1 MRERKYVKFR
11 VDMYEDTKLKII
23 DRKPERDLINY
34 IWTRVVILAGK
45 VNREGDLFM
54 SKNIPYTIETLAIE
68 FNRDIDH
75 VELALNVLMELEMIE
90 VTEHKVYRVKNFAKH
105 QNIKVKEKVE
115 SNKISNSAEI
125 EKEEVRNE
133 EIKNEEIKSE
143 EDLKNESQIAISE
156 DISAG
161 SKVGENDAKSIKI
174 DEAANLEI
182 THKDIS
188 GNKEGMT
195 KEKDSDNLKNNKSIP
210 IEVKRGKGKGRKKEN
225 ASIIEVIDG
234 DIDSIND
241 NVSGFFQEERPLG
254 KDERIIKSWTF
265 D

>member
-1 MRERKYVKFR
+1 MVKMRERRYVKFR

-23 DRKPERDLINY
+23 DRKPERDVINY
-34 IWTRVVILAGK
+34 IWTRVAILAGK

-68 FNRDIDH
+68 FNRDIDQ

-90 VTEHKVYRVKNFAKH
+90 VTEHKVYRVKNFAKY

-133 EIKNEEIKSE
+133 VIKNE

-174 DEAANLEI
+174 DEEANLEI
-182 THKDIS
+182 THKNIN
-188 GNKEGMT
+188 GKKEGMT
-195 KEKDSDNLKNNKSIP
+195 KERESDNLKNNKSIP

-225 ASIIEVIDG
+225 ASIIEAIDG

>member
-1 MRERKYVKFR
+1 
-11 VDMYEDTKLKII
+11 
-23 DRKPERDLINY
+23 
-34 IWTRVVILAGK
+34 
-45 VNREGDLFM
+45 M
-54 SKNIPYTIETLAIE
+54 SKNIPYTIETLSIE
-68 FNRDIDH
+68 FNRDIDQ

-125 EKEEVRNE
+125 EKEEAINE
-133 EIKNEEIKSE
+133 AIKSE
-143 EDLKNESQIAISE
+143 ENLKNGSQIAVSE

-161 SKVGENDAKSIKI
+161 SKVGENDAKSIKV
-174 DEAANLEI
+174 DGADNLEI
-182 THKDIS
+182 THKDIN

-195 KEKDSDNLKNNKSIP
+195 KEKESDNLKNNKSIP

>member
-1 MRERKYVKFR
+1 M
-11 VDMYEDTKLKII
+11 
-23 DRKPERDLINY
+23 
-34 IWTRVVILAGK
+34 WTRVVILAGK

-54 SKNIPYTIETLAIE
+54 SKNIPYTIETLSIE
-68 FNRDIDH
+68 FNRDIDQ

-125 EKEEVRNE
+125 EKEEAINE
-133 EIKNEEIKSE
+133 AIKSE
-143 EDLKNESQIAISE
+143 ENLKNGSQIAVSE

-161 SKVGENDAKSIKI
+161 SKVGENDAKSIKV
-174 DEAANLEI
+174 DGADNLEI
-182 THKDIS
+182 THKDIN

-195 KEKDSDNLKNNKSIP
+195 KEKESDNLKNNKSIP

>member
-1 MRERKYVKFR
+1 
-11 VDMYEDTKLKII
+11 
-23 DRKPERDLINY
+23 
-34 IWTRVVILAGK
+34 
-45 VNREGDLFM
+45 M
-54 SKNIPYTIETLAIE
+54 SKNIPYTIETLSIE
-68 FNRDIDH
+68 FNRDIDQ

-105 QNIKVKEKVE
+105 RNIKVKEKVE

-125 EKEEVRNE
+125 EKEEAINE
-133 EIKNEEIKSE
+133 AIKSE
-143 EDLKNESQIAISE
+143 ENLKNGSQIAVSE

-174 DEAANLEI
+174 DGADNLEI
-182 THKDIS
+182 THKDIN

-195 KEKDSDNLKNNKSIP
+195 KEKESDNLKNNKSIP

>member
-1 MRERKYVKFR
+1 M
-11 VDMYEDTKLKII
+11 
-23 DRKPERDLINY
+23 
-34 IWTRVVILAGK
+34 WTRVVILAGK

-133 EIKNEEIKSE
+133 EIKSE

-161 SKVGENDAKSIKI
+161 SKVGENDAKSIKV
-174 DEAANLEI
+174 DGADNLEI
-182 THKDIS
+182 THKDIN

-195 KEKDSDNLKNNKSIP
+195 KEKESDNLKNNKSIP

>member
-1 MRERKYVKFR
+1 M
-11 VDMYEDTKLKII
+11 
-23 DRKPERDLINY
+23 
-34 IWTRVVILAGK
+34 
-45 VNREGDLFM
+45 NREGDLFM
-54 SKNIPYTIETLAIE
+54 SKNIPYTIETLSIE
-68 FNRDIDH
+68 FNRDIDQ

-125 EKEEVRNE
+125 EKEEAINE
-133 EIKNEEIKSE
+133 AIKSE
-143 EDLKNESQIAISE
+143 ENLKNGSQIAVSE

-161 SKVGENDAKSIKI
+161 SKVGENDAKSIKV
-174 DEAANLEI
+174 DGADNLEI
-182 THKDIS
+182 THKDIN

-195 KEKDSDNLKNNKSIP
+195 KEKESDNLKNNKSIP

>member
-1 MRERKYVKFR
+1 MFWR
-11 VDMYEDTKLKII
+11 TNNKIQ
-23 DRKPERDLINY
+23 DINY

-54 SKNIPYTIETLAIE
+54 SKNIPYTIETLSIE
-68 FNRDIDH
+68 FNRDIDQ

-125 EKEEVRNE
+125 EKEEAINE
-133 EIKNEEIKSE
+133 AIKSE
-143 EDLKNESQIAISE
+143 ENLKNGSQIAVSE

-161 SKVGENDAKSIKI
+161 SKVGENDAKSIKV
-174 DEAANLEI
+174 DGADNLEI
-182 THKDIS
+182 THKDIN

-195 KEKDSDNLKNNKSIP
+195 KEKESDNLKNNKSIP